1 MEIHINEKAL
11 AAHYQRLAEKFKE
24 VDTELR
30 SRLVS
35 SDIQIIKP
43 EAQKALALIG
53 VTLSE
58 SGLDGYAQSIADS
71 TQYQIVL
78 K

>member
-1 MEIHINEKAL
+1 MEIHVNEKAL
-11 AAHYQRLAEKFKE
+11 AAHYQRLAEQFEE
-24 VDTELR
+24 VDLELR
-30 SRLVS
+30 SRLTA
-35 SDIQIIKP
+35 SDVQLIKS
-43 EAQKALALIG
+43 EAKKALALIG

-58 SGLDGYAQSIADS
+58 SGLNSYSQSIAEN